1 MPIDEG
7 EMRKVLNKDSGGLVI
22 EREGYFRCL
31 NSHCPVSLFSRVD
44 DMRFWLWDIV
54 PNERWK

>member
-1 MPIDEG
+1 
-7 EMRKVLNKDSGGLVI
+7 MRKVLNKDSGGLVI